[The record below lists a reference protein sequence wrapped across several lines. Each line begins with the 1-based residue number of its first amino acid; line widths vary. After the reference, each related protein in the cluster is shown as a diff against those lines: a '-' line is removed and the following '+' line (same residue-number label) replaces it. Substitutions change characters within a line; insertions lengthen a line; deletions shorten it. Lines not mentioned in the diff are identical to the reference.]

1 MISSSSV
8 VRFCLAALVLS
19 GLCLNLSTD
28 EYQVRHVVIVRR
40 HSSRNGVIGLFDDD
54 PDLLMYGQKK
64 LTHGGRHAQYDQGLY
79 IRNTYPELIRG
90 LEPEQIEVT
99 TVELKRCIE
108 SANLFLN
115 GLLEYPIDNEGGAF
129 LKSIPFHFPDNDYE
143 LWQKGRSICED
154 LFDENKK
161 RQAALFSRMMPQFE
175 TLLQQIKAD
184 GIDNTDFP
192 ADIAGK
198 DAVVDDLYDILQEME
213 VYIAEHKEFPP
224 KPSEAVRTKLINF
237 GFLYFV
243 AGFQRED
250 TAKVMADTMARKII
264 HQFEAVQ
271 NGTSSRR
278 ITYYSTR
285 RKIINMLSA
294 GLGFLDTDAC
304 IERFETGVVTR
315 RCLHNPSFGSA
326 YTFELSTR
334 NGQHFVKTFFEN
346 EPLHICEQ
354 EVDSYYC
361 SLAEFTRFFEKNLM
375 FPGGNIEKACFGHF
389 AKKEEQGVFF
399 GWVFGIGVSLIIS
412 SAFFCWIYNG
422 KRDTKKAISYNE
434 L

>member
-1 MISSSSV
+1 MAYSFPV
-8 VRFCLAALVLS
+8 FRFCLAALFLS
-19 GLCLNLSTD
+19 GLCLNLPTD
-28 EYQVRHVVIVRR
+28 ECQVRHVVIVRR
-40 HSSRNGVIGLFDDD
+40 HSSRNGVIGLFDDNE
-54 PDLLMYGQKK
+54 DLLMYGQKK
-64 LTHGGRHAQYDQGLY
+64 LTPSGRHAQYDQGLY
-79 IRNTYPELIRG
+79 IRKTYPELVRN
-90 LEPEQIEVT
+90 LKPEQIEVT

-115 GLLEYPIDNEGGAF
+115 GLLDYPIDSEGGAF

-175 TLLQQIKAD
+175 TLLKQVKAD

-192 ADIAGK
+192 VDIAGK

-213 VYIAEHKEFPP
+213 VYIAEHKAFPL

-250 TAKVMADTMARKII
+250 TARVMADTMARKII
-264 HQFEAVQ
+264 HQFEAVK
-271 NGTSSRR
+271 NGTSERR
-278 ITYYSTR
+278 LTYYSTR

-294 GLGFLDTDAC
+294 GLGFLNTEAC
-304 IERFETGVVTR
+304 IDRFETGVVTR
-315 RCLHNPSFGSA
+315 GCLHNPSFGSA
-326 YTFELSTR
+326 YTFELSKR
-334 NGQHFVKTFFEN
+334 DDEYFVKTYFEN
-346 EPLHICEQ
+346 QPLHICEQ

-361 SLAEFTRFFEKNLM
+361 SLAEFTRFLEKNLM
-375 FPGGNIEKACFGHF
+375 FPGGNIGKACFGHF
-389 AKKEEQGVFF
+389 STKEEQGVSF
-399 GWVFGIGVSLIIS
+399 GWFLGIGTTLIFSLAYS
-412 SAFFCWIYNG
+412 CWYCNG
-422 KRDTKKAISYNE
+422 KRDSKKDISYIE